1 MFLPWFDLGPCLKNR
16 STVIFVDMTHITIK
30 GNIKLTG
37 VTYFVNTDKVV
48 EFCNVSMVF

>member
-1 MFLPWFDLGPCLKNR
+1 MLLPFVYLGPCLKNR
-16 STVIFVDMTHITIK
+16 SNVIVDMTHITIK

-37 VTYFVNTDKVV
+37 VTYFVNTDMLV